1 MGKAKLL
8 GSGGS
13 KPKNSKVIEGYA
25 LNSPIAANFFVTQ
38 KNKDVQATTDTISHV
53 IMLSN
58 TVGIAFITNFTYS
71 SATMFSSGNI
81 TAKAFRI
88 DSTLA
93 DSVTFGSSITI
104 ASNITTSTSELF
116 TSVKLSNSTA
126 LFTYFSASN
135 LKYDYNKIYYVA
147 DFKAESVRLSV
158 DDNLNITLLGTVSGS
173 TATGRVYGGQ
183 VRLTKMTDDTF
194 ALLYKDPS
202 GYTASNYVEVFKNDK
217 VEHKCKSMAS
227 KVITYN
233 GQLVDLVAIR
243 ENKVLAYANG
253 TGSST
258 STTFVMMYEY
268 NNEELT
274 QTDTGSRPPLVAT
287 MVPNSNIGLTIMNSS
302 TYLTAVTF
310 TDDITSI
317 YSTKNLTVNTK
328 VDIVGY
334 FVVDNQLYAYGK
346 NLYKVAVDIDD
357 SKAYFTLVA
366 EIAEYAYTLRATVPL
381 VFTYT
386 NSIYTEE
393 LTRLGNTYI
402 ASDRPIINGLTQT
415 RLSSNTLG
423 KLYVYNEAEEQ
434 STLINGIPVA
444 TVNSIKDTAVDEIK
458 NAVISGKENEDG
470 IL

>member
-1 MGKAKLL
+1 MNGK
-8 GSGGS
+8 
-13 KPKNSKVIEGYA
+13 
-25 LNSPIAANFFVTQ
+25 T
-38 KNKDVQATTDTISHV
+38 
-53 IMLSN
+53 
-58 TVGIAFITNFTYS
+58 
-71 SATMFSSGNI
+71 
-81 TAKAFRI
+81 
-88 DSTLA
+88 
-93 DSVTFGSSITI
+93 
-104 ASNITTSTSELF
+104 
-116 TSVKLSNSTA
+116 
-126 LFTYFSASN
+126 
-135 LKYDYNKIYYVA
+135 
-147 DFKAESVRLSV
+147 
-158 DDNLNITLLGTVSGS
+158 
-173 TATGRVYGGQ
+173 
-183 VRLTKMTDDTF
+183 
-194 ALLYKDPS
+194 
-202 GYTASNYVEVFKNDK
+202 
-217 VEHKCKSMAS
+217 
-227 KVITYN
+227 
-233 GQLVDLVAIR
+233 
-243 ENKVLAYANG
+243 NG

-274 QTDTGSRPPLVAT
+274 RTDTGSRPPLVAT

-302 TYLTAVTF
+302 TYLKAVTF

-381 VFTYT
+381 VFTYA

-402 ASDRPIINGLTQT
+402 ASDSPIINGLTQT

-434 STLINGIPVA
+434 STLINGIPIA
-444 TVNSIKDTAVDEIK
+444 AVNSIKDTAVDEIK
-458 NAVISGKENEDG
+458 NAVISGKEK
-470 IL
+470 